1 MKLLITAFEPFM
13 GLNTN
18 SSYEV
23 VKGLKQKSNITK
35 IFLPV
40 KLHESFS
47 ILKKHID
54 EVNPDIIILCG
65 QAASR
70 SKISIETKA
79 RNVLGRSID
88 ESDEITSNIIV
99 EDGPTAYFSKFPTV
113 EALSYLL
120 HNDIPVELSNNA
132 GEYICNALYYQV
144 MHCYPDIETVFIHF
158 PLYKNQVDNKGIDLD
173 ILIKGLE
180 KIIESL

>member
-47 ILKKHID
+47 ILK
-54 EVNPDIIILCG
+54 NILM
-65 QAASR
+65 
-70 SKISIETKA
+70 K
-79 RNVLGRSID
+79 
-88 ESDEITSNIIV
+88 
-99 EDGPTAYFSKFPTV
+99 
-113 EALSYLL
+113 
-120 HNDIPVELSNNA
+120 
-132 GEYICNALYYQV
+132 
-144 MHCYPDIETVFIHF
+144 
-158 PLYKNQVDNKGIDLD
+158 
-173 ILIKGLE
+173 
-180 KIIESL
+180 

>member
-113 EALSYLL
+113 EALVAVFGPTRLK
-120 HNDIPVELSNNA
+120 
-132 GEYICNALYYQV
+132 
-144 MHCYPDIETVFIHF
+144 FIHF

>member
-1 MKLLITAFEPFM
+1 M
-13 GLNTN
+13 
-18 SSYEV
+18 
-23 VKGLKQKSNITK
+23 
-35 IFLPV
+35 
-40 KLHESFS
+40 
-47 ILKKHID
+47 
-54 EVNPDIIILCG
+54 CG

-113 EALSYLL
+113 EALSHLL

-144 MHCYPDIETVFIHF
+144 MHYYPDIETVFIHF

>member
-88 ESDEITSNIIV
+88 ESDETLLLMTDLPPIFQSFQPLKPYLI
-99 EDGPTAYFSKFPTV
+99 YFIMT
-113 EALSYLL
+113 YLL
-120 HNDIPVELSNNA
+120 SLVTMRGNIYAML
-132 GEYICNALYYQV
+132 YI
-144 MHCYPDIETVFIHF
+144 T
-158 PLYKNQVDNKGIDLD
+158 K
-173 ILIKGLE
+173 
-180 KIIESL
+180 

>member
-1 MKLLITAFEPFM
+1 M
-13 GLNTN
+13 
-18 SSYEV
+18 
-23 VKGLKQKSNITK
+23 
-35 IFLPV
+35 
-40 KLHESFS
+40 
-47 ILKKHID
+47 
-54 EVNPDIIILCG
+54 CG

-144 MHCYPDIETVFIHF
+144 MHYYPDIETVFIHF

>member
-1 MKLLITAFEPFM
+1 MKILITAFEPFM

-54 EVNPDIIILCG
+54 EVNPDIIILDNVSG
-65 QAASR
+65 TITRR
-70 SKISIETKA
+70 SGNQKTTDNITARTGLYNRAKETITL
-79 RNVLGRSID
+79 RGNVNID
-88 ESDEITSNIIV
+88 SSNG
-99 EDGPTAYFSKFPTV
+99 DK
-113 EALSYLL
+113 LL
-120 HNDIPVELSNNA
+120 TKELV
-132 GEYICNALYYQV
+132 IRL
-144 MHCYPDIETVFIHF
+144 
-158 PLYKNQVDNKGIDLD
+158 
-173 ILIKGLE
+173 
-180 KIIESL
+180 

>member
-54 EVNPDIIILCG
+54 EVMI
-65 QAASR
+65 
-70 SKISIETKA
+70 
-79 RNVLGRSID
+79 
-88 ESDEITSNIIV
+88 
-99 EDGPTAYFSKFPTV
+99 
-113 EALSYLL
+113 
-120 HNDIPVELSNNA
+120 
-132 GEYICNALYYQV
+132 YI
-144 MHCYPDIETVFIHF
+144 
-158 PLYKNQVDNKGIDLD
+158 
-173 ILIKGLE
+173 
-180 KIIESL
+180 